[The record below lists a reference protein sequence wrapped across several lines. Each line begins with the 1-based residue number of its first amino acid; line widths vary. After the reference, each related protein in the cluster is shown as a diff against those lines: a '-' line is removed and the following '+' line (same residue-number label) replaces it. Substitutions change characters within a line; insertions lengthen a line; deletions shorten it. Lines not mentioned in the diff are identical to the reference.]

1 MKDFWR
7 FLPTSLNQLQI
18 EWTTDL
24 KQTKRTLT
32 RCGLLN
38 IYRYCI
44 SYLVIYSTLNTL
56 EGLTFNSLSSNGCF
70 ILVLTKLLWS
80 VYIIAPCI
88 DYKNSVLIFSLID
101 LISFR
106 VFFSSYKVFHLI
118 MWNKCLLAYWKVLKL
133 VLDKNGP
140 SVQTLCLDA
149 LPFSLVHSLLLKL
162 GRNSLASPLPF
173 WKCVE
178 SRMLGICLYYFKV
191 LQFIT
196 CPSITKSFSYMYW
209 MEKNYSQHFE
219 RKVFGN
225 DINWHY

>member
-1 MKDFWR
+1 
-7 FLPTSLNQLQI
+7 
-18 EWTTDL
+18 
-24 KQTKRTLT
+24 
-32 RCGLLN
+32 
-38 IYRYCI
+38 
-44 SYLVIYSTLNTL
+44 
-56 EGLTFNSLSSNGCF
+56 
-70 ILVLTKLLWS
+70 
-80 VYIIAPCI
+80 
-88 DYKNSVLIFSLID
+88 
-101 LISFR
+101 
-106 VFFSSYKVFHLI
+106 

-209 MEKNYSQHFE
+209 MEKKIIASTLRGKFSETILTGTTNWRPQKMLSMLFVTWRLNKAVRLISNYFEVLNYINAVSQLFHSNRVRTLKGKMSQGHFSCYWAQQLCGPCSIPIS
-219 RKVFGN
+219 VQ
-225 DINWHY
+225 